1 MGFRIEVTADSIAE
15 LASKVTALA
24 FQFQTTATEVVVHHS
39 GKNEEPA
46 PKATRKRV
54 EKAPEPVE
62 AEPAAVEAEPEPAA
76 PVEDV
81 AAAPEPA
88 TATFDYDADVK
99 PLVLKLVGAKG
110 RAAVEALFA
119 EYGVANAQQ
128 IDPSLYGEFI
138 DNVKAKL
145 EA

>member
-62 AEPAAVEAEPEPAA
+62 AAPAAVEAEPEPAA

-81 AAAPEPA
+81 AAAPK
-88 TATFDYDADVK
+88 FDYDADVK